1 MGGDKE
7 IRGTKSVHTESS
19 SNLSLLSF
27 VLLSSLVEWKGQEY
41 REKSRHNPISDA
53 PSSRSQPF
61 PRAQLYFPTVF
72 KSIWCAAQ
80 TLVHFAFDIVR
91 LAGSFCSLPAGA
103 PRKKPGKSP
112 HSTSLLLT
120 GSQIF
125 FPCEL
130 WRLESNVERPQLQL
144 FIFSYLFPIWLIG
157 RYWRIHRRLG
167 GRRWR
172 GFYTSQWSI
181 FFFRFFLENYFLD
194 LMYISFMHKPIG
206 A

>member
-7 IRGTKSVHTESS
+7 IRGTKSVHTERVAVTS
-19 SNLSLLSF
+19 LSF
-27 VLLSSLVEWKGQEY
+27 ELCSSLVEWKGQEY
-41 REKSRHNPISDA
+41 REKKVRHNPISDA

-80 TLVHFAFDIVR
+80 TLVHFAFDMYDS
-91 LAGSFCSLPAGA
+91 AA
-103 PRKKPGKSP
+103 PSAPCHRSSCRKKPGKKSR

-130 WRLESNVERPQLQL
+130 WRPESNVERLQL
-144 FIFSYLFPIWLIG
+144 FILSYLFPIWLIG

-181 FFFRFFLENYFLD
+181 FFFSFYSGKLFSRSD
-194 LMYISFMHKPIG
+194 VYIFY